1 MTAGKL
7 SAHGLT
13 VELAPARLAGPVV
26 PGRHPRRWATWPA
39 QLPALILILVLL
51 VGPAATTVWTAA
63 HAQRAMVVWCA
74 LLVVLIAASTLLWR
88 AGHRETGIPAPAGD
102 GSAAETESAHVQ
114 ALTIGTSAASGAPGN
129 AAVEAV
135 GASGRLDAPVDVA
148 GGSAD
153 ELAPGDAVDVSS
165 GRSVQSPPSIA
176 HSGVA
181 VEAVDVPVD
190 IGGGSVGS
198 PDLPVDVLDEAGCQ
212 TAATQPGSETGR
224 PDSPGDVMAGPV
236 DRSGLSADG
245 AGGPVRR
252 SSRPVDIADASA
264 GRPDPTADVV
274 GASGDRSD
282 LQQDSASRGTER
294 PGSTR
299 VVSAQSGTSGAVGI
313 GLRNRLSQWSFQA
326 GRGVFARLRWRSL
339 WWAVLVAALAVTVYG
354 IGVELGPSGRGAYFR
369 TLLWVL
375 CGVVVLVLA
384 LELAWHGR
392 RTWWPWQPLILPF
405 GVSAFVAGLALRLL
419 AENPDYRMPV
429 PGVTGQRIWLMSM
442 LIVAFLWCWL
452 GALFC
457 LFRAAIAAIEADP
470 VRRGYLED
478 AGSTIRT
485 RIRLFELV
493 RPVFL
498 ILGLV
503 VAVAAARIFDLVLIA
518 VPGALQYSLDSA
530 TVHWWRLVSD
540 PDADPGVAAAY
551 SLPLAVL
558 IGSAAWILQTT
569 VRRHRV
575 GWIRRPAA
583 DPVRARRNAR
593 GMVRVG
599 LVSLLSVGPLVA
611 LAVFSWVGSDG
622 PAFTGPGS
630 VWQHRELLHAMANT
644 GWVALWAMVL
654 VLGAAFPVAHRLAAL
669 PAGAPLSRLAVVVL
683 VVFTVLPAQLYVG
696 PIRHVIDLFGLSG
709 TSISS
714 LIVVHAAIGLPIAIL
729 ILRGALLAPADS
741 SVADTLRGLARPWAV
756 AGRLMSTAWPAVGAV
771 AVLEL
776 VQVWNDFF
784 VGLLV
789 SGADVS
795 PWSLL
800 LWGDARQFQENAAHL
815 AAGALLS
822 TVPPVVLLLA
832 TWKRFLVPGLT
843 GGFVR

>member
-1 MTAGKL
+1 MTAGNL

-13 VELAPARLAGPVV
+13 LELAPARLAGPVV

-39 QLPALILILVLL
+39 QLPALALILVLL

-63 HAQRAMVVWCA
+63 RAQWAMVAWCT
-74 LLVVLIAASTLLWR
+74 LLVVLIAVSTVLWR
-88 AGHRETGIPAPAGD
+88 AGKPKPGAVTEQPVALA
-102 GSAAETESAHVQ
+102 ESARDRTDP
-114 ALTIGTSAASGAPGN
+114 AADGTDP
-129 AAVEAV
+129 
-135 GASGRLDAPVDVA
+135 LVD
-148 GGSAD
+148 
-153 ELAPGDAVDVSS
+153 
-165 GRSVQSPPSIA
+165 
-176 HSGVA
+176 
-181 VEAVDVPVD
+181 
-190 IGGGSVGS
+190 
-198 PDLPVDVLDEAGCQ
+198 
-212 TAATQPGSETGR
+212 TAAPW
-224 PDSPGDVMAGPV
+224 SP
-236 DRSGLSADG
+236 
-245 AGGPVRR
+245 AGGPVSSAAPGTSR
-252 SSRPVDIADASA
+252 SSWWRKTL
-264 GRPDPTADVV
+264 RQRKV
-274 GASGDRSD
+274 GVGE
-282 LQQDSASRGTER
+282 SRR
-294 PGSTR
+294 R
-299 VVSAQSGTSGAVGI
+299 
-313 GLRNRLSQWSFQA
+313 
-326 GRGVFARLRWRSL
+326 RWPRWQSL
-339 WWAVLVAALAVTVYG
+339 WWPILVAALAVTIYG

-375 CGVVVLVLA
+375 CGVGVLALA

-392 RTWWPWQPLILPF
+392 RGWWPWQPLILPF

-419 AENPDYRMPV
+419 TENPGYRMPV

-478 AGSTIRT
+478 AGTTIRT
-485 RIRLFELV
+485 RMRLLELV

-575 GWIRRPAA
+575 GWIRRPGA

-599 LVSLLSVGPLVA
+599 VVSLLSIGPLVA
-611 LAVFSWVGSDG
+611 LGIFSWAGADG

-644 GWVALWAMVL
+644 GWVAIWATVL
-654 VLGAAFPVAHRLAAL
+654 VLGAAFPVTHRLAAL
-669 PAGAPLSRLAVVVL
+669 PADAPLSRLAVVVL

-756 AGRLMSTAWPAVGAV
+756 LGRLVSTAWPAVGAV

-800 LWGDARQFQENAAHL
+800 LWGDARQFQENSAHL

-822 TVPPVVLLLA
+822 TVPPVLLLLA
-832 TWKRFLVPGLT
+832 TWRRFLVPGLT

>member
-1 MTAGKL
+1 MTAGNV

-13 VELAPARLAGPVV
+13 LELAPARLAGPVV

-39 QLPALILILVLL
+39 QLPALSLILVLL
-51 VGPAATTVWTAA
+51 VGPAGTTVWTAA
-63 HAQRAMVVWCA
+63 HARWAMVAWCT
-74 LLVVLIAASTLLWR
+74 LLVVLIAVSTVLWR
-88 AGHRETGIPAPAGD
+88 GGKREPVAAARGQ
-102 GSAAETESAHVQ
+102 SAAVPE
-114 ALTIGTSAASGAPGN
+114 PP
-129 AAVEAV
+129 AAVRE
-135 GASGRLDAPVDVA
+135 SPVDPPASPVA
-148 GGSAD
+148 
-153 ELAPGDAVDVSS
+153 
-165 GRSVQSPPSIA
+165 R
-176 HSGVA
+176 
-181 VEAVDVPVD
+181 
-190 IGGGSVGS
+190 
-198 PDLPVDVLDEAGCQ
+198 PDLPVDSASSPAE
-212 TAATQPGSETGR
+212 R
-224 PDSPGDVMAGPV
+224 PEP
-236 DRSGLSADG
+236 
-245 AGGPVRR
+245 PVRVPPPSAVPVASR
-252 SSRPVDIADASA
+252 WSRLRNTLWQRPVHA
-264 GRPDPTADVV
+264 GRWVV
-274 GASGDRSD
+274 
-282 LQQDSASRGTER
+282 L
-294 PGSTR
+294 
-299 VVSAQSGTSGAVGI
+299 
-313 GLRNRLSQWSFQA
+313 
-326 GRGVFARLRWRSL
+326 LRWL
-339 WWAVLVAALAVTVYG
+339 WWPILLIALAVTIYG
-354 IGVELGPSGRGAYFR
+354 IGVELGPSGRGAYLR

-375 CGVVVLVLA
+375 CGVGVLVLS

-392 RTWWPWQPLILPF
+392 RGWWPWQPLILPF

-419 AENPDYRMPV
+419 AENPGYRVPV
-429 PGVTGQRIWLMSM
+429 PGVTGQRIWLMAM
-442 LIVAFLWCWL
+442 LIVAFVWCWL
-452 GALFC
+452 GALFS

-478 AGSTIRT
+478 AGSTVRT
-485 RIRLFELV
+485 RMRLFELV

-569 VRRHRV
+569 VRRHRI
-575 GWIRRPAA
+575 GWIRRPGP

-599 LVSLLSVGPLVA
+599 VVSLLSAGPLVA
-611 LAVFSWVGSDG
+611 LGIFSWAGADG

-630 VWQHRELLHAMANT
+630 IWQHRELLHAMANT
-644 GWVALWAMVL
+644 GWVAIWATVL

-669 PAGAPLSRLAVVVL
+669 PANTPLSRLAVVVL

-714 LIVVHAAIGLPIAIL
+714 LIAVHAAIGLPIAIL

-756 AGRLMSTAWPAVGAV
+756 MGRLVSTAWPAVGAV

-800 LWGDARQFQENAAHL
+800 LWGDARQFQENGAHL

-822 TVPPVVLLLA
+822 TVPPVLLLLA
-832 TWKRFLVPGLT
+832 TWRRFLVPGLT